1 MPKKFTLDIEPE
13 AFDDI
18 KEAVN
23 FYNSRKPGLG
33 KRFFNTIDKHFDF
46 LMKNY
51 SSFAVRYDDIRCMP
65 VKKFP
70 YMIHYRV
77 LENQQTV
84 SVKAIF
90 CTHNDPDKWEERVSI

>member
-18 KEAVN
+18 QDAVDY
-23 FYNSRKPGLG
+23 YNSCKDGLG
-33 KRFFNTIDKHFDF
+33 KIFFNTVDKNFDF
-46 LMKNY
+46 LKKNY
-51 SSFAVRYDDIRCMP
+51 FSFAVRYDDIRCMP

-77 LENQQTV
+77 LESQETV
-84 SVKAIF
+84 SIKAVF
-90 CTHNDPDKWEERVSI
+90 CAHDNPDKWEERIG